1 MAALTPALAAAADR
15 LDESVQ
21 TGRQIARLSE
31 TEPSFDVASAYEVLA
46 ELHARRI
53 ARGWKPIGRKIGFT
67 NTTIWARYGVDRP
80 MWSHVWDR
88 TVTIAADD
96 RAELALDLTMQPR
109 IEPEVVF
116 GIAAPLPSGNDPV
129 DLLRAVAWIAP
140 GFEIVQSPF
149 PGWKFGAA
157 DCAAAYGLHGRLA
170 VGRRVAV
177 TDANRE
183 ALAAAL
189 PVFEVTLSREGEVVE
204 TGVGANV
211 LGSPALALAYLRD
224 VLMTQPWAPPV
235 AAGEIV
241 TTGTITDAQP
251 VQAGET
257 WHANFGALPLR
268 PFTATLR

>member
-170 VGRRVAV
+170 VGTRVPV
-177 TDANRE
+177 TDANR
-183 ALAAAL
+183 AAFAAAL
-189 PVFEVTLSREGEVVE
+189 PTFEVTLSRGHTVIEK
-204 TGVGANV
+204 GVGGNV
-211 LGSPALALAYLRD
+211 LGSPARALAYLRD
-224 VLMTQPWAPPV
+224 VLATQPWAAPL

-251 VQAGET
+251 VEPGET
-257 WHANFGALPLR
+257 WHASFRALPLR
-268 PFTATLR
+268 ALTAVTR

>member
-1 MAALTPALAAAADR
+1 LTPALAAAADR